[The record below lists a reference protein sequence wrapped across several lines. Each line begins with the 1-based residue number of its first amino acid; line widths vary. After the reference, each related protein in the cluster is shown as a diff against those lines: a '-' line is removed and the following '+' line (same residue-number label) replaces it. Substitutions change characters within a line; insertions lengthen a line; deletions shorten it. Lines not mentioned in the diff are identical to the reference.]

1 MLDKHRMEFE
11 GLSDKVWNNLDKTTQ
26 IDLAKYR
33 RVRRDVLKFEKEI
46 EKCRDKIKELQ
57 NKSREYN
64 KILTHLY
71 GKINH
76 LKSDYFPL
84 INIIGYKKNGNDS
97 LYWNINI
104 EFKNKLRS
112 FYLGSD
118 NKVRLRMKDYCKV
131 GYRVSEKKLRSEL
144 DYHLKDELID
154 MVIEN
159 KDDFFN
165 WSLDKN
171 ELWERVKV

>member
-1 MLDKHRMEFE
+1 M
-11 GLSDKVWNNLDKTTQ
+11 
-26 IDLAKYR
+26 
-33 RVRRDVLKFEKEI
+33 
-46 EKCRDKIKELQ
+46 
-57 NKSREYN
+57 
-64 KILTHLY
+64 
-71 GKINH
+71 
-76 LKSDYFPL
+76 
-84 INIIGYKKNGNDS
+84 
-97 LYWNINI
+97 YWNINV
-104 EFKNKLRS
+104 EFKNRLRS